1 MPERTTDQAAKQGGP
16 LAGIRV
22 LDLSRVLAGPWA
34 TQTLGD
40 LGADVIKIEK
50 PGSGDDTRTWGPPF
64 FESTETPGETMAA
77 YYMSANRNKRSVAV
91 DMATADGQ
99 ALIRQIAAECDIV
112 VENFKV
118 GGLKKYGLDYAGLS
132 AVNPRL
138 IYCSITGFGQ
148 TGPYSDRPGYDFLVQ
163 GLGGMMSVTGE
174 RDDLPGGGPQK
185 TGIATADLFTGLYGV
200 IGILAALHHREKIGE
215 GQHID
220 MSLLDT
226 QVAVMGN
233 QALGYLISGVEPTR
247 MGNAHISIV
256 PYQTFATKDGHMIL
270 AIGNDGQFQ
279 RFCAALGMNDLSED
293 KRFKTN
299 PARVTNREI
308 LIPVLEKI
316 MVERTTDQWVELLEA
331 HTVPGGPIN
340 GMKRVFENEQVVAR
354 DMSKT
359 IERGNGETLPTVA
372 SPMQFSK
379 TPVAYNRP
387 PPKLGEHTQ
396 EVLDEILKLDPDE
409 IARLKSVL
417 GD

>member
-1 MPERTTDQAAKQGGP
+1 MMGGPQSTGPQVGP

-64 FESTETPGETMAA
+64 FESSQAPGETMAA
-77 YYMSANRNKRSVAV
+77 YYMSANRNKRSVAI

-99 ALIRQIAAECDIV
+99 ALIRQIAVECDIV

-118 GGLKKYGLDYAGLS
+118 GGLAKYGLDYAGLS
-132 AVNPRL
+132 AVNPKL

-174 RDDLPGGGPQK
+174 RDDMPGGGPQK

-200 IGILAALHHREKIGE
+200 IGILAALHHREQTGE

-233 QALGYLISGVEPTR
+233 QALGYLISGNEPTR

-270 AIGNDGQFQ
+270 AVGNDGQFS
-279 RFCAALGMNDLSED
+279 RFCKAVGRTDLSGD
-293 KRFKTN
+293 DRFKTN
-299 PARVTNREI
+299 PGRVTNRDT
-308 LIPVLEKI
+308 LIPILDEI
-316 MVERTTDQWVELLEA
+316 MLTRSTDEWVALLEA
-331 HTVPGGPIN
+331 NTVPGGPIN
-340 GMKRVFENEQVVAR
+340 GMQRVFENEQIVAR
-354 DMSKT
+354 DMSKF
-359 IERGNGETLPTVA
+359 IARGNGETLPTVA

-396 EVLDEILKLDPDE
+396 EVLDEILKLAPEE
-409 IARLKSVL
+409 IARLKSIL
-417 GD
+417 GN